1 MMPQAPILTLFGE
14 QVTKQFLSES
24 LSGWDNFIFAMGP
37 LGILTAVVSVIRVR
51 GNSSLK
57 AFIGR
62 AQENPG
68 DAEAELLSSTSATT
82 AELWN
87 NGGIARVFGSP
98 KILEVVRHCD
108 LREEYY
114 DLDTIDPPKAGLYS
128 FKEAYEKKIWMDKDR
143 GHKLTTTPL
152 VDVEASKL
160 EGHKPNLSF
169 NVGIRP
175 VSEAYIIGAAVLGF
189 MLQGGVLIYAGLA
202 MYYFPKSMFE
212 KNGKPMS
219 PWAYPCTL
227 AGTIMLCFGM
237 FSCARIVEKRTA
249 ERYFRRGEGG
259 EDAEIYW
266 VQPGGQPVG
275 DQIFEACAL
284 KGDPERNDYIIS
296 SLLDQN
302 GKSWELW
309 PLATV
314 GITMCGFVLQFI
326 GLRAMHSSVA
336 MAQLGTALVMGIV
349 RSALRAQRTRSE
361 ENMFNDDQRKIQ
373 GHELDCLAMK
383 LDGMQSWQL
392 TKPSKSL
399 NYATPGA
406 SRASVPHSNLAVKV
420 MKSKARLSQM
430 TMQVN
435 GDAWELDISTTAQR
449 LRRTIE
455 EVMNVLFADKEI
467 LKKDWKNAS
476 EFHWLIGA
484 DCQAGDGPST
494 DLVCTSMK
502 RDPVFHDTPSASWQA
517 NYFDIEAVLGLWVWS
532 IENMETKRPKPPYKR
547 IFTQGHQNQLKKAK
561 DDYKLWIQ
569 RTSDVKEDNS
579 RSVQVIEQ
587 DDAQEDSQFYFG
599 WPGLQRKSE
608 DTALYVTQ
616 DSRHPP
622 SNRESKEDLVAMCA
636 QDIFLTFFGAAT
648 ELIERIG
655 GTTKPRGNNPT
666 MDIELE
672 QSMQNTD
679 WDGSC
684 FVLNSQLNKVSEV
697 FVQNSL
703 GSREEAYMCI
713 IPILREKSK
722 LPSLQVA
729 HQSAKSA
736 AAKLQETGNW
746 EKAAAFLKWV
756 CNSSDEE
763 TSKYVQAAEFKLGEL
778 YRTTMRTNINGFLSS
793 QSSREDS
800 RERDMQKFVEEVR
813 RAAGGIKDMVGRDKA
828 TRMSQRYAWIAVQ
841 MLDESIPNDILQS
854 FQRMGL
860 NRYRDV
866 ISGYDEPNKHDLM
879 HWVQQLYA
887 APSAGENEAEVDEPR
902 ADLRAVV
909 LFLVGHKL
917 VELNMYSSD
926 RRTALS
932 FAAENKDHDL
942 LPVLLAQSDVA
953 LTTTDTKG
961 WKPISYALQ
970 SGDDFTI
977 DLFLERDLSY
987 VNERRPP
994 GKTPLMIAAESGHTK
1009 GLEKLLSKAVVNL
1022 EVNDDEHRTALH
1034 LATMKNHLLI
1044 VQRLLDKKAKIEA
1057 IDSDKCT
1064 PLLLAVE
1071 KDYIDMVTK
1080 LLDRGANIEAEDKDK
1095 RAPLL
1100 VAAKHGHREVVK
1112 KLLNNS
1118 ANMESRDANGWTA
1131 LRLAAEANHYE
1142 IVDDL
1147 LEERDVLTPNDVDGW
1162 ESLLWAA
1169 KNGRDKA
1176 FKLLFDKH
1184 PNKSALIKSAD
1195 RELCSALSCAV
1206 TKGHVGVVKVV
1217 VEARCE
1223 LNHENSDGQTALYIA
1238 IQNNNESIAQLLIRS
1253 GARLNQKDSSLQP
1266 ALSLCAG
1273 LGRRVILEYLLGE
1286 QSGKLVDV
1294 NSMDPEGQTPLLLA
1308 AKGGH
1313 KESAVLLLSH
1323 KNVEAKDRK
1332 WGQTPLSWA
1341 ARNGHDHLIEVLIC
1355 GGAEIES
1362 KSSNG
1367 KTPLSWG
1374 AENGRIKVVEL
1385 LLEKMANAESK
1396 DVEERTPFMWAA
1408 RNGHEEVVKL
1418 LFKRENLDLADCSG
1432 QTSLSLASERGHET
1446 VVRILLDRGALVN
1459 SRDTRWGRSP
1469 LFWAAKNGHARIVRL
1484 LLDHSA
1490 DVKADVNCK
1499 DDKGWSPIRW
1509 VEKYG
1514 PASVHEILRSTGDR

>member
-1 MMPQAPILTLFGE
+1 
-14 QVTKQFLSES
+14 
-24 LSGWDNFIFAMGP
+24 MGP

-87 NGGIARVFGSP
+87 NGGIARVFGNP
-98 KILEVVRHCD
+98 KILEVVRHCG
-108 LREEYY
+108 LQEEYY

-128 FKEAYEKKIWMDKDR
+128 FKEACENDIWTDKDR
-143 GHKLTTTPL
+143 GDKLNTTSL
-152 VDVEASKL
+152 VDVEPFEL
-160 EGHKPNLSF
+160 ESHKPNLSF

-175 VSEAYIIGAAVLGF
+175 VSKVYITGAVLLGF
-189 MLQGGVLIYAGLA
+189 MLQGGVLVYAGLA
-202 MYYFPKSMFE
+202 MYYFPKSAFE

-227 AGTIMLCFGM
+227 AGTILLCSGM

-249 ERYFRRGEGG
+249 ERYFFRRDK
-259 EDAEIYW
+259 DAKIYW
-266 VQPGGQPVG
+266 VQPGGQAVG

-284 KGDPERNDYIIS
+284 EGERNDYIIS
-296 SLLDQN
+296 SLVDQN

-336 MAQLGTALVMGIV
+336 MAQLGATLVMGIV
-349 RSALRAQRTRSE
+349 RSALRSKRTASE
-361 ENMFNDDQRKIQ
+361 QNLFEGHQRKIQ

-392 TKPSKSL
+392 KKPSRSL
-399 NYATPGA
+399 NYATPVT
-406 SRASVPHSNLAVKV
+406 SRTSVPHSNLAVKV

-435 GDAWELDISTTAQR
+435 GDVWELDISTTAKR
-449 LRRTIE
+449 LRRTME

-467 LKKDWKNAS
+467 LKKDWENAS
-476 EFHWLIGA
+476 EFHWLIGVG
-484 DCQAGDGPST
+484 CGSST
-494 DLVCTSMK
+494 DHLVCISMK
-502 RDPVFHDTPSASWQA
+502 RDGESLNTPSASWQA
-517 NYFDIEAVLGLWVWS
+517 NYFDIEAALGLWVWS
-532 IENMETKRPKPPYKR
+532 IENMEPERPKPPYKR

-561 DDYKLWIQ
+561 DDYRLWIQ
-569 RTSDVKEDNS
+569 RTSDVNEDNS
-579 RSVQVIEQ
+579 RSS
-587 DDAQEDSQFYFG
+587 SQFYFG
-599 WPGLQRKSE
+599 WPGLQKKSE

-622 SNRESKEDLVAMCA
+622 SDRKSKEDLVTMCA
-636 QDIFLTFFGAAT
+636 QDIFLTFFRAVT
-648 ELIERIG
+648 ELIKGIG

-672 QSMQNTD
+672 QSMQNTN

-684 FVLNSQLNKVSEV
+684 FLLNSQLDKVSEV

-703 GSREEAYMCI
+703 GSRQEAYLCI
-713 IPILREKSK
+713 IPTLREKSK
-722 LPSLQVA
+722 LPSLRAA
-729 HQSAKSA
+729 HQSANSA
-736 AAKLQETGNW
+736 SAKLQEAGNW

-763 TSKYVQAAEFKLGEL
+763 AADYVQAAEFNLGEL

-800 RERDMQKFVEEVR
+800 RERDMQQFVEEVR
-813 RAAGGIKDMVGRDKA
+813 RAAGGITDMVGRDKA

-854 FQRMGL
+854 FQRMDL

-866 ISGYDEPNKHDLM
+866 ISGYDEPNKHDLI

-887 APSAGENEAEVDEPR
+887 ARGAGENEAEVDERR

-917 VELNMYSSD
+917 VKLDTYGPD

-932 FAAENKDHDL
+932 FAAENKDHGL
-942 LPVLLAQSDVA
+942 LQVLLAQLDVA
-953 LTTTDTKG
+953 VTTTDTKG

-970 SGDDFTI
+970 SEDDFTI

-987 VNERRPP
+987 VNERRPR

-1009 GLEKLLSKAVVNL
+1009 GLEKLIRKAIVNL
-1022 EVNDDEHRTALH
+1022 EVEDDEGRTALH
-1034 LATMKNHLLI
+1034 LATMENRLLI
-1044 VQRLLDKKAKIEA
+1044 VQRLLDKKANIEA
-1057 IDSDKCT
+1057 MDGDKCT
-1064 PLLLAVE
+1064 PLLHAAKE
-1071 KDYIDMVTK
+1071 GYIDVVTK
-1080 LLDRGANIEAEDKDK
+1080 LLDRGANINVEDKNE
-1095 RAPLL
+1095 RTPLL
-1100 VAAKHGHREVVK
+1100 VAAKYGRREVVK
-1112 KLLNNS
+1112 KLLNSS
-1118 ANMESRDANGWTA
+1118 ANMESKDVNGWTA

-1142 IVDDL
+1142 VVDDL
-1147 LEERDVLTPNDVDGW
+1147 LEERDFLTPKDVDGW
-1162 ESLLWAA
+1162 EPLLWAA

-1176 FKLLFDKH
+1176 VKLLFDKH
-1184 PNKSALIKSAD
+1184 PNISALIKSAD

-1206 TKGHVGVVKVV
+1206 TKGYVGVVKVM
-1217 VEARCE
+1217 VEAGCE

-1253 GARLNQKDSSLQP
+1253 GARLNQKDSSLQT

-1273 LGRRVILEYLLGE
+1273 LGRRAILEYLLDE
-1286 QSGKLVDV
+1286 QLGKLVDV
-1294 NSMDPEGQTPLLLA
+1294 DSMDPEGQTPLLLA

-1313 KESAVLLLSH
+1313 KDSAVLLLSH

-1341 ARNGHDHLIEVLIC
+1341 ARNGHDNLVELLIC

-1362 KSSNG
+1362 TSSNG

-1374 AENGRIKVVEL
+1374 AENGHTKVVGR
-1385 LLEKMANAESK
+1385 LLEKMANAESE
-1396 DVEERTPFMWAA
+1396 DVEKRTPFMWAA

-1418 LFKRENLDLADCSG
+1418 LFKRVVNLDLADCSG
-1432 QTSLSLASERGHET
+1432 QTSLSLASERGHEK
-1446 VVRILLDRGALVN
+1446 VVTILLDGGAIVD
-1459 SRDTRWGRSP
+1459 SRDTRWGRTP
-1469 LFWAAKNGHARIVRL
+1469 LFWAAKNGHARVVSL
-1484 LLDHSA
+1484 LLDHQA
-1490 DVKADVNCK
+1490 DVDCE
-1499 DDKGWSPIRW
+1499 DCKGWSPIQW
-1509 VEKYG
+1509 VKKYG
-1514 PASVHEILRSTGDR
+1514 PASIYEILRSTGDR